1 MTTRA
6 LVTYGIAPLVFLA
19 VAATSQTD
27 PTHPE
32 RSGIERATA
41 PVAVAPEAP
50 RESVDASIPRTTR
63 RVQVPKGADLQHALD
78 QAQPGD
84 LLELESGATYH
95 GRFRLHPKPG
105 DGWIVV
111 TSAPARGLPGP
122 GQRVSPA
129 HAPKM
134 ARLRGSSGSVI
145 TAAPGAHHY
154 RFVGLDIAPS
164 EATALDNL
172 VQLGDDEDAADELP
186 HHIIFDRC
194 YLHGDPKKGTRRGIA
209 LNSRYSAVINSYL
222 ADFKEVGADS
232 QAIAG
237 WNGAGP
243 FIISNNYLEAA
254 GENVMFGG
262 ADPSIRGLVPADI
275 HVTGNHLAK
284 PLRWMKGH
292 QDFEGTPWT
301 VKNLFELKNARRVV
315 IDGNLFEHN
324 WADAQNGFAILLT
337 VRNQSGGAPW
347 SVVED
352 VVFSNNVVRHAGA
365 GVNILGRDDNYPSEQ
380 TRRIA
385 IRGNLFAD
393 IGGRWGAGRLFQLLD
408 GTRDVSI
415 TRNTAFQTGAAVF
428 GGDDAAHTG
437 FVFENNLALHNQTGI
452 GGSGTASGRPTLQ
465 RYFPGALVRRNLL
478 IGGDA
483 AIYPADNFFPGTL
496 AEAGIVKGPDGSY
509 RRTPTRRYAGAGSD
523 GLDIGADLEALT
535 GAMHPVSV
543 GQAASA
549 SGAFWQGLAAAAL
562 GGLGGWTLGGGPGVV
577 LLGASLLLLA
587 YVYVGYPLIAWLRA
601 KLLPKQR
608 VRAAAEPSVSII
620 VVAHNEEDRI
630 EARVENLLALDYP
643 ADRREIVV
651 GSDGSTD
658 QTACLAGRYAEQGV
672 RVDDFCAWRGKAAVL
687 NELVRRSTSE
697 IVLFADAR
705 QRFNPDVLRILVS
718 HFADPTVGAVSGE
731 LMLTVD
737 DGNGTPMGRGTA
749 FYWRYEKFIRL
760 QESRAGSTVGATGA
774 IYAIRRA
781 LFQPIPV
788 DTILDDVLIPMRIVR
803 QGYSVQ
809 FEPKARAF
817 EPVSATAL
825 QECTRKQRTIAGTF
839 QLFAR
844 EPWLLNPWQNAL
856 WFETVSHKALRLTL
870 PALHVTA
877 FAANLALADG
887 LLSLIALAAQMG
899 FYGAGLAGH
908 ALRGAPRR
916 PLVFSVPY
924 AMCCLI
930 WTTVAGF
937 ARFLT
942 HSQRVTWERS
952 TPAIRRSASPAGLPS
967 PGGRFTG

>member
-6 LVTYGIAPLVFLA
+6 LITYGIAPLAFLA

-27 PTHPE
+27 PSHPE
-32 RSGIERATA
+32 RPGLYQTA
-41 PVAVAPEAP
+41 LPIAVSPEAP
-50 RESVDASIPRTTR
+50 RESVDATIPQTTR
-63 RVQVPKGADLQHALD
+63 RVQVPKGADLQRALD

-84 LLELESGATYH
+84 LLELESGATYQ
-95 GRFRLHPKPG
+95 GPFRLHPKQG
-105 DGWIVV
+105 SGWIVV
-111 TSAPARGLPGP
+111 ASAARGLPAP
-122 GQRVSPA
+122 GERVNPT
-129 HAPKM
+129 HAPRM
-134 ARLRGSSGSVI
+134 ARLRASAGSVI
-145 TAAPGAHHY
+145 TANPGAHHY

-164 EATALDNL
+164 EGTALDNL
-172 VQLGDDEDAADELP
+172 VQLGDDEGDVRELP
-186 HHIIFDRC
+186 HHIVFDRC
-194 YLHGDPKKGTRRGIA
+194 YLHGDSRKGTRRGIA
-209 LNSRYSAVINSYL
+209 LNSRSSAIINSYL

-237 WNGAGP
+237 WNGPGP

-262 ADPSIRGLVPADI
+262 ADPSIAGLVPADI
-275 HVTGNHLAK
+275 LVTGNHLAK

-292 QDFEGTPWT
+292 REFDGTAWT
-301 VKNLFELKNARRVV
+301 VKNLFELKNARRIV
-315 IDGNLFEHN
+315 IDGNLFEYN
-324 WADAQNGFAILLT
+324 WPAAQNGFAILFT

-352 VVFSNNVVRHAGA
+352 VVFSNNVVRHVGA
-365 GVNILGRDDNYPSEQ
+365 GINILGRDNNHPSEP

-393 IGGRWGAGRLFQLLD
+393 VGGRWGSGRLFQLLD
-408 GTRDVSI
+408 GTKDVAI
-415 TRNTAFQTGAAVF
+415 TRNTAFQTGDVVF
-428 GGDDAAHTG
+428 GGDDVAHTG
-437 FVFENNLALHNQTGI
+437 FVFENNLALHNQIGI
-452 GGSGTASGRPTLQ
+452 GGSGTGSGRPTLR

-483 AIYPADNFFPGTL
+483 ALYPADNFFPSTL
-496 AEAGIVKGPDGSY
+496 AEAGIVTGSDGSY
-509 RRTPTRRYAGAGSD
+509 SRATTRRYAGAGSD
-523 GLDIGADLEALT
+523 GLDIGADIEALT
-535 GAMHPVSV
+535 GAMRPVSRRDEADTV
-543 GQAASA
+543 ATLWRGL
-549 SGAFWQGLAAAAL
+549 GAVAL
-562 GGLGGWTLGGGPGVV
+562 GAVGSWTFSGSPAEVAFVASML
-577 LLGASLLLLA
+577 LLG
-587 YVYVGYPLIAWLRA
+587 YVYAGYPLVAWLRSR
-601 KLLPKQR
+601 LLPKR
-608 VRAAAEPSVSII
+608 RTLAPAEPTVSII
-620 VVAHNEEDRI
+620 VVAHNEADRI
-630 EARVENLLALDYP
+630 EARIDNLLALDYP

-658 QTACLAGRYAEQGV
+658 RTACLANRYADRGV
-672 RVDDFCAWRGKAAVL
+672 RVEDFCAWRGKAAVL
-687 NELVRRSTSE
+687 NDLVRRSTSE

-705 QRFNPDVLRILVS
+705 QRFNPDVLRVLVS

-737 DGNGTPMGRGTA
+737 DSNGTSMGRGTA

-760 QESRAGSTVGATGA
+760 HESRAGSTVGATGA

-781 LFQPIPV
+781 LFEPIPD
-788 DTILDDVLIPMRIVR
+788 DTVLDDVLIPMRIVR
-803 QGYSVQ
+803 KGYSVQ

-817 EPVSATAL
+817 EPVSATVQ
-825 QECTRKQRTIAGTF
+825 QEGTRKQRTIAGTF

-887 LLSLIALAAQMG
+887 LLSVSALMVQMS
-899 FYGAGLAGH
+899 FYGAGFAGH
-908 ALRGAPRR
+908 ALRSARRR
-916 PLVFSVPY
+916 PIVFSVPY

-930 WTTVAGF
+930 WTTVGGF
-937 ARFLT
+937 VRFLT

-952 TPAIRRSASPAGLPS
+952 APATIR
-967 PGGRFTG
+967 